1 MDNIYFEE
9 INFHL
14 FLKLQ
19 LLVRKLNTNQNLNE
33 IEKFN

>member
-19 LLVRKLNTNQNLNE
+19 LLVRKIKTNQNLNE